1 MDVYIVV
8 DENQTIKMVCDS
20 KEGAEIYIEAKSKF
34 NYELNYIEADLWSL
48 EDVLKNTSI
57 LNKLLK
63 EKSLLKE
70 KA

>member
-1 MDVYIVV
+1 MNAYIVV
-8 DENQTIKMVCDS
+8 DENQTIKVVCDS
-20 KEGAEIYIEAKSKF
+20 KEGAEIYIKSQSKF
-34 NYELNYIEADLWSL
+34 DYELNYIEADLWSL

>member
-34 NYELNYIEADLWSL
+34 DYELNYIEADLWSL

>member
-8 DENQTIKMVCDS
+8 DENQTIKMVCES

-34 NYELNYIEADLWSL
+34 DYELNYIEADLWSL

>member
-34 NYELNYIEADLWSL
+34 DYELNYIEADLWSL
-48 EDVLKNTSI
+48 EDVLKPKSI